1 MAPPPATVKCES
13 EIRTSDPPAPS
24 TNPDDSSKSDTQKSI
39 RTNNPAAVAKKKVY
53 SVKVENDTENTEVEP
68 TDPAEALRLERL
80 KKQKE
85 KQQEFLKMQQK
96 RKAEEE
102 LKVCNQFFH
111 AMSSEE
117 FLRLV
122 VMTWETC
129 WLRVERRCGK
139 RSRKCRRCS
148 ISIYSCNCGF
158 NRGDKCILLFFPFQV
173 TNSSS
178 SSPKRRKSIPS
189 SNILPKI
196 SPR

>member
-1 MAPPPATVKCES
+1 MRARNLRKKEAFKKQTETQKAFAAMATTPATVKCES
-13 EIRTSDPPAPS
+13 EIETSDPPPAPS

-53 SVKVENDTENTEVEP
+53 SVKVENDTENTEAEP

-102 LKVCNQFFH
+102 LKVCIQVFH
-111 AMSSEE
+111 VMSSEV
-117 FLRLV
+117 FLRV
-122 VMTWETC
+122 VMMTWETC
-129 WLRVERRCGK
+129 WLKVERRCGK

-148 ISIYSCNCGF
+148 ISFLVTVDSTE
-158 NRGDKCILLFFPFQV
+158 V
-173 TNSSS
+173 TNASCYFFLF
-178 SSPKRRKSIPS
+178 R
-189 SNILPKI
+189 
-196 SPR
+196 